1 MNKYIFWG
9 PLNGFEEEYK
19 LSGQFSFSEL
29 VRKVQ
34 KEEKTIEIDGVS
46 PKTSNDIGKI
56 ENLVILSDEY
66 SMVNEWVL
74 YNIEAFLNRF
84 DIENV
89 YLQNPPIQ
97 VYNRLIKTEN
107 CLEKIYEY
115 KKIDEK
121 CVKEINEKFSK
132 NIIGQECAKEELI
145 NLLYSATFDFFNN
158 KPLILMFYGP
168 SGVGKTETAK
178 FISQKMGG
186 ELFRKQF
193 SMFQNEDF
201 ANYVFGTKHSE
212 SSFSKDLL
220 DRETNVILL
229 DEFDKANKVF
239 FSAFY
244 QLFDEGIFVDKNYS
258 VELKNSIIICTSNYE
273 NIEDIKNNLGLP
285 IYNRFDGFVKFN
297 ALDINACKIIIENN
311 YEEYLKY
318 LDAEQI
324 AILKEEKTN
333 ELLLSNADKFTNARE
348 INRITRDVITSIL
361 KKKYI
366 DNK

>member
-107 CLEKIYEY
+107 CLEKYMNIKRLMRNVL
-115 KKIDEK
+115 KK
-121 CVKEINEKFSK
+121 
-132 NIIGQECAKEELI
+132 
-145 NLLYSATFDFFNN
+145 
-158 KPLILMFYGP
+158 LMRNF
-168 SGVGKTETAK
+168 
-178 FISQKMGG
+178 QKYNWSRMCK
-186 ELFRKQF
+186 R
-193 SMFQNEDF
+193 
-201 ANYVFGTKHSE
+201 GT
-212 SSFSKDLL
+212 
-220 DRETNVILL
+220 
-229 DEFDKANKVF
+229 
-239 FSAFY
+239 Y
-244 QLFDEGIFVDKNYS
+244 
-258 VELKNSIIICTSNYE
+258 
-273 NIEDIKNNLGLP
+273 
-285 IYNRFDGFVKFN
+285 
-297 ALDINACKIIIENN
+297 
-311 YEEYLKY
+311 
-318 LDAEQI
+318 
-324 AILKEEKTN
+324 
-333 ELLLSNADKFTNARE
+333 KFTIFCN
-348 INRITRDVITSIL
+348 I
-361 KKKYI
+361 
-366 DNK
+366 